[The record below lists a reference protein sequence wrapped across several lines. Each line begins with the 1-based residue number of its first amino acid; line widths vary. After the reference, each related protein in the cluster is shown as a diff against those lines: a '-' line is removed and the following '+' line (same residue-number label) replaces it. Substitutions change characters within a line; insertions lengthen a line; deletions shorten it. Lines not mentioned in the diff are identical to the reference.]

1 MNKAEYIQLIKEQ
14 IKVDADYITSFET
27 TINVLAEIMEE
38 RDRVYTLYLE
48 QGAKPTIIFES
59 DRGAKN
65 PKPNPLFK
73 QWQELNIQALGYLR
87 DLGLTAAGLRKLS
100 GQIPKQEKK
109 KADFNLDDFI
119 ENDTEPEPANLSPDQ
134 QKAAELGISLNE
146 YINLVAMQ
154 NAPKTFED

>member
-1 MNKAEYIQLIKEQ
+1 MNKTEYIQLIKEQ

-38 RDRVYTLYLE
+38 RDRVYKIYLE
-48 QGAKPTIIFES
+48 QGAQPIIIFET
-59 DRGAKN
+59 DRHAKN

-109 KADFNLDDFI
+109 KVDFNLDDLI
-119 ENDTEPEPANLSPDQ
+119 EDDNEPEPANLSPDQ
-134 QKAAELGISLNE
+134 QKAAE
-146 YINLVAMQ
+146 
-154 NAPKTFED
+154 